1 MGKVKQKSDGKGSL
15 KDMQLLINEHPDLL
29 NSNIRQNIPSLK
41 NNQIDWLSPLKND
54 DYSEYKDDDF
64 INLLKLNL
72 TKPLSTFWPQKGPQW
87 DALGKS
93 KNGNVFLIEAKA
105 NIPEIV
111 SSPSGAKKTSKL
123 LIDKSLIETKIY
135 LNINNDIDWSGK
147 FYQYTNRLAHLYF
160 LREQN
165 NVPAWLVNI
174 YFIND
179 KTVNGPKTEEE
190 WFGAI
195 RVMKCYLG
203 VGHHKLSKYV
213 IDVFIDI
220 EEFKGNEKR

>member
-1 MGKVKQKSDGKGSL
+1 M
-15 KDMQLLINEHPDLL
+15 N
-29 NSNIRQNIPSLK
+29 
-41 NNQIDWLSPLKND
+41 
-54 DYSEYKDDDF
+54 
-64 INLLKLNL
+64 
-72 TKPLSTFWPQKGPQW
+72 PLSNFWPQKGSQW

-160 LREQN
+160 L
-165 NVPAWLVNI
+165 
-174 YFIND
+174 
-179 KTVNGPKTEEE
+179 TVSAN
-190 WFGAI
+190 AI
-195 RVMKCYLG
+195 
-203 VGHHKLSKYV
+203 
-213 IDVFIDI
+213 I
-220 EEFKGNEKR
+220 

>member
-41 NNQIDWLSPLKND
+41 NIQIGWLSPLKND
-54 DYSEYKDDDF
+54 NYSEYKDDDF
-64 INLLKLNL
+64 INLLGLNL
-72 TKPLSTFWPQKGPQW
+72 TKPLSNFWPQKGPQW

-111 SSPSGAKKTSKL
+111 SGPTGARIKSKM
-123 LIDKSLIETKIY
+123 LINKSLIETKIF
-135 LNINNDIDWSGK
+135 LNINNDMDWSHK

-190 WFGAI
+190 WLGAI

-203 VGHHKLSKYV
+203 VGHHKLSKYM
-213 IDVFIDI
+213 IDIFIDI
-220 EEFKGNEKR
+220 EAFKD